1 MAAIGEVVRRVTLQV
16 NRKETARAVLAMDTE
31 RTATE
36 RVVAVRAEPV
46 SMVTARVVVMVV
58 ESRVVVEWVV
68 TRLGVAMGWQ

>member
-16 NRKETARAVLAMDTE
+16 NRKEVARAVLAMDTE